1 MVQFSIIV
9 PVYNVKSFL
18 RQCIDSILGQSCLN
32 FEVILV
38 DDGSTDGS
46 SIICDEYA
54 NKYEKVKVIHKQNGG
69 QNSARIAGLS
79 NSQGKYI
86 CFVDSDDY
94 IDSEFLMNFQK
105 ILDAYEPEIIAI
117 DCTRFN
123 DKGTYLLNNSCNAG
137 YYYGE
142 KLAELKEK
150 LVYDEENKKINLGA
164 IMPSLWSKCFQR
176 KNLIKAYR
184 NIDTTI
190 KIGEDM
196 LISMPMLN
204 NCKSVYV
211 SDYCGYFYRFNELS
225 IVNTFRIK
233 DFAKDR
239 KLVQILDVQMPD
251 HKKQLSCYL
260 FFRMFNYVVSCAYNI
275 KTYKEF
281 KENLKHEFIENDI
294 KRVKSLKYKNFFF
307 QEKIKLFALKHK
319 LWLIFWFKY
328 KRKSKI

>member
-150 LVYDEENKKINLGA
+150 LVYDEENKK
-164 IMPSLWSKCFQR
+164 
-176 KNLIKAYR
+176 
-184 NIDTTI
+184 
-190 KIGEDM
+190 
-196 LISMPMLN
+196 
-204 NCKSVYV
+204 
-211 SDYCGYFYRFNELS
+211 
-225 IVNTFRIK
+225 
-233 DFAKDR
+233 
-239 KLVQILDVQMPD
+239 
-251 HKKQLSCYL
+251 
-260 FFRMFNYVVSCAYNI
+260 
-275 KTYKEF
+275 
-281 KENLKHEFIENDI
+281 
-294 KRVKSLKYKNFFF
+294 
-307 QEKIKLFALKHK
+307 
-319 LWLIFWFKY
+319 
-328 KRKSKI
+328 